1 MLVGAVVWGYRMR
14 PTDKPCSSIQFIIQD
29 KAERQYVTEKELLQV
44 LEEEGLNPVGRPM
57 DIGVLHRMEQLILH
71 HPMVRTA
78 ECYMTPRNEVRV
90 RLTQRVPILRVQM
103 PGDTYFIDSDRK
115 VMPVRAAVKDSVLV
129 VTGMVGVQ
137 LASGVL
143 ADFAQWLEDEP
154 YWQERIHHVYVHTPQ
169 MMYLYLKK
177 GERFTVS
184 GERIVLGTMRGY
196 ERKLNKLRT
205 FFENSEEII
214 RDKNYYEYDIRFRG
228 QVIGRY

>member
-1 MLVGAVVWGYRMR
+1 
-14 PTDKPCSSIQFIIQD
+14 
-29 KAERQYVTEKELLQV
+29 
-44 LEEEGLNPVGRPM
+44 
-57 DIGVLHRMEQLILH
+57 
-71 HPMVRTA
+71 
-78 ECYMTPRNEVRV
+78 MTPRNEVRV

-143 ADFAQWLEDEP
+143 ADFAEWLENEP